1 MIEVVFED
9 SGWKLKR
16 DPELANPI
24 MKYWLFHQCDD
35 GRTGEWWVERY
46 FSIISEPCGFCG
58 SVCPKGLQGLY
69 NMLEY
74 L

>member
-9 SGWKLKR
+9 SGWKLTQAE
-16 DPELANPI
+16 DELKV
-24 MKYWLFHQCDD
+24 MKYWVFHQCED
-35 GRTGEWWVERY
+35 GQYWVERY
-46 FSIISEPCGFCG
+46 WSIISEPCECCG
-58 SVCPKGLQGLY
+58 SVCPEGLQGLY

>member
-16 DPELANPI
+16 DPEHEARTRV
-24 MKYWLFHQCDD
+24 KYWISHQCE
-35 GRTGEWWVERY
+35 GKRYEVQRY
-46 FSIISEPCGFCG
+46 FSIISEPCGYCG
-58 SVCPKGLQGLY
+58 SVCPEGLQGLY